1 MTDDSPGDVTAA
13 LLEWSRGNPAALSS
27 LMPCVYDQLRELA
40 SRRLRGER
48 PDHTLQTTAL
58 VHEVYLKLVDQRQVN
73 WQHRTQFF
81 GVAAQMMRR
90 ILVDHARRHGAAKR
104 GSAATKIA
112 LDDETAYAPALD
124 ENLIALDQAL
134 ERLATFDERQSR
146 IVELRFFGGLSLE
159 ETADVLKVS
168 TATVKNDWRVARAW
182 LYCELDQ
189 AS

>member
-1 MTDDSPGDVTAA
+1 MTDDSPGDVTEA

-27 LMPCVYDQLRELA
+27 LMPCVYDELRQLA
-40 SRRLRGER
+40 SRSLRRER

-81 GVAAQMMRR
+81 GVAAHMMRR
-90 ILVDHARRHGAAKR
+90 ILVDHARRHSAVKR
-104 GSAATKIA
+104 GSGATRVS
-112 LDDETAYAPALD
+112 LDDDTAYVPALD

-159 ETADVLKVS
+159 ETAEVLKIS
-168 TATVKNDWRVARAW
+168 TATVKNDWRIARAW
-182 LYCELDQ
+182 LYSELDQ